1 MADKKIAFISKIRSL
16 QVKIS
21 TGWKQFENG
30 RLTANES
37 EAKEL
42 RESRT
47 FGIDFWEEVVA
58 PNGVE
63 NSNRNEKRHNRNNG
77 NDNNG

>member
-16 QVKIS
+16 RVKIS

-42 RESRT
+42 RKSRT
-47 FGIDFWEEVVA
+47 FGIDFWEEIVD

-63 NSNRNEKRHNRNNG
+63 NSNGNEKRSNRNNG